1 MTSIEKKSSNRNII
15 FIGGLFVIII
25 LAFALYYYDSGDS
38 EPIRNDGTVFFGN
51 YSVSVEIADNPE
63 DRSQGLMFR
72 ESMPRNTGM
81 LFVFEDEGIYS
92 FWMKNVEFNLD
103 MIWIDSSGEV
113 VHIEEN
119 VPTCS
124 EICPSY
130 TSLRRARFVLEVN
143 AGYVNEINL
152 VKGSIAEIFI
162 T

>member
-1 MTSIEKKSSNRNII
+1 MASIEKKSFNRNII

-25 LAFALYYYDSGDS
+25 LAFVLYYYDSGDRD
-38 EPIRNDGTVFFGN
+38 PIRNDGIVFFGN
-51 YSVSVEIADNPE
+51 YSISVEIADNPE

-72 ESMPRNTGM
+72 ESIPRNTGM

-103 MIWIDSSGEV
+103 MIWMDNSGEV

-130 TSLRRARFVLEVN
+130 TSPRRARYVLEVN

-152 VKGSIAEIFI
+152 LKGSIAEFFI
-162 T
+162 N